1 MEKSREEV
9 LAERKLR
16 KAAKLSKKKPASGN
30 AGDKS
35 DKVDAKNA
43 PDEVDSS
50 ICTPSRVQKIVK
62 IEEISQSKDKSNVD
76 SVTNSMKALEIISKM
91 KEKIA
96 EVNEI
101 ETAVTP
107 KENPDNNAPKTK
119 SQLKAERRSIQEA
132 QRVAKAAQ
140 KNPTEEKLIKAS
152 TSPKIER
159 ALSKPKTVSNDKK
172 PAKAVEKHKIKLFSH
187 LYRNTSIEES
197 NFLESSTIPIHKSVI
212 KLGVQYKNKVIIGSN
227 ARVIALLNTLK
238 QVILDYSTPA
248 EKDFSRGFE
257 VVLASTT
264 TYLDTCRPLSV
275 SMSNALKHL
284 KCLLSQLPNTIT
296 DNEAQTKL
304 RDAIDQYISEKIDV
318 AGKAISLKVRS
329 KISEGDNVLIFG
341 YSSLIERILIETSE
355 AKIKFRVIVVD
366 AGPLYEGREQIR
378 RLSKRGLN
386 CVYVLLS
393 GTSFIMK
400 EANKVLLG
408 AHALLTNG
416 YVMSRAGSSQVA
428 LIAKSNNVP
437 VLVCC
442 ETHKFS
448 ERVQTDAL
456 VYNELGDPEKLI
468 GESSYKANN
477 NLNLLTLMYDVT
489 PSDLVTAVVTE
500 LAVLPCTSVPVV
512 LRVKPSSSTL

>member
-1 MEKSREEV
+1 MEKPREEV

-16 KAAKLSKKKPASGN
+16 KAAKSSKKKGPSGN
-30 AGDKS
+30 SGEKS
-35 DKVDAKNA
+35 EKVQCTNG

-50 ICTPSRVQKIVK
+50 IHTPSRLHKIVK
-62 IEEISQSKDKSNVD
+62 IEEVSSPKSKTSID
-76 SVTNSMKALEIISKM
+76 SVTNDMKALEIISKM

-101 ETAVTP
+101 DPPITS
-107 KENPDNNAPKTK
+107 KENVENSTTKTK
-119 SQLKAERRSIQEA
+119 SQLKAERRALQEA
-132 QRVAKAAQ
+132 QRAAKASQ
-140 KNPTEEKLIKAS
+140 KKPTEEKPPKAS
-152 TSPKIER
+152 SR
-159 ALSKPKTVSNDKK
+159 SKEEDISLKSKTINNDKK
-172 PAKAVEKHKIKLFSH
+172 PVKNVDKHKIKLFSH

-197 NFLESSTIPIHKSVI
+197 NILESSTIPIHKSVI
-212 KLGVQYKNKVIIGSN
+212 KLGVQYKTKVIIGSN

-238 QVILDYSTPA
+238 QVILDYTTPA

-318 AGKAISLKVRS
+318 AGKAISLKVQS
-329 KISEGDNVLIFG
+329 KISEGDVVLTYG
-341 YSSLIERILIETSE
+341 YSSLIERILIETFQAE
-355 AKIKFRVIVVD
+355 IKFRVVIVD
-366 AGPLYEGREQIR
+366 AGPLYEGKELLR

-393 GTSFIMK
+393 ATSYIMK

-428 LIAKSNNVP
+428 LIAKSFNVP

-456 VYNELGDPEKLI
+456 VYNELGDAEKLI
-468 GESSYKANN
+468 GDSSCKSNN